1 MMEFISINEY
11 WILPFGS
18 SNPKDE
24 EGNYYLFRFTKV
36 ITLTILLRQIY
47 DFIIN
52 GKITPIRTKILRK
65 RMSDRHWSLV
75 SYSDKDY
82 IGSWKNWNL

>member
-1 MMEFISINEY
+1 MEIISINEN
-11 WILPFGS
+11 WILPFES
-18 SNPKDE
+18 SNHKDE
-24 EGNYYLFRFTKV
+24 EDNYYLFRFTKI
-36 ITLTILLRQIY
+36 ITLPILLRQIY

-65 RMSDRHWSLV
+65 KISDRYWSFV

-82 IGSWKNWNL
+82 IGSWKNWNI

>member
-1 MMEFISINEY
+1 MEIISINEN

-18 SNPKDE
+18 SNRNDE
-24 EGNYYLFRFTKV
+24 EGNYYLLRFTKT
-36 ITLTILLRQIY
+36 ITLPILLRQIY

-65 RMSDRHWSLV
+65 KINDRYWSFV

-82 IGSWKNWNL
+82 IGSWKNWNI